1 MSRKRTLSAK
11 GEIKKE
17 KRQFLRRLRRD
28 FKHMPRGYNPY
39 SRPPDIDAPAEPTR
53 SISGDS

>member
-39 SRPPDIDAPAEPTR
+39 SRPPDINTPEER
-53 SISGDS
+53 SRSNSGDS